1 MWTKSS
7 KEITVNE
14 QIVFQ
19 FTRIFSKLCFSS
31 HVFSANCVSLLLS
44 IKVLRTVQGQ
54 FLRLVT
60 FETLI
65 TILTILNLNSW
76 QSLFLTTMST
86 DSGFWISMTHGK
98 KKNGGT
104 WSMTFSSSSTT
115 TPFFGTFPLQFKK
128 TTKRPCWN
136 VASALLTAFTSASSL
151 TFLVSSTGVINLAL
165 NYFSFFS
172 IQK

>member
-1 MWTKSS
+1 MTKYITTHELLSTLKTEVLCRFFIRVLYNLFYGIFYAHGMMWTKSS

-44 IKVLRTVQGQ
+44 INVLRTMTVQRQ

-65 TILTILNLNSW
+65 TILTILNLNS
-76 QSLFLTTMST
+76 
-86 DSGFWISMTHGK
+86 
-98 KKNGGT
+98 
-104 WSMTFSSSSTT
+104 
-115 TPFFGTFPLQFKK
+115 
-128 TTKRPCWN
+128 
-136 VASALLTAFTSASSL
+136 
-151 TFLVSSTGVINLAL
+151 
-165 NYFSFFS
+165 
-172 IQK
+172 